1 MPDKGAIME
10 KMDRVVEDAR
20 IKLTGF
26 YDLDKVLI
34 DPMNSLYASLDKSH
48 NIKQIYILKN
58 EGKKEILTPDMKT
71 YEDRLDKATKN
82 INKIKDKLSGFNEK
96 VSYYKENILP
106 ALIEGFE
113 FVKDEHGHM
122 PEVLRKDV
130 FNDII
135 NSDFIGSNRFLQM
148 HEMRTMDLDYLRATT
163 EPFTKKYKA
172 RKIEKEYGE
181 EIAHVG
187 SLFDEEDTE
196 RYDIDTDEEPEE
208 KLETS
213 SDNHISTESLEIKER
228 LNEIIL
234 TGMATDDYEKI
245 ADSDIDFLLENKNL
259 VEYTEYY
266 AANILRKKYEKTKDK
281 KYIIKAKEIIESPT
295 YKSLPEDGSLKFM
308 VYDDFNRIKKDV
320 DKEHNSFDN
329 NQSKFFMLN
338 TEENDTTKE
347 TKTATTEYDE
357 KYLAKIIEETNE
369 PKTEEKDVDVI
380 DKKIEQKPLEEMPSY
395 RVYDSKLEFPETVI
409 DLDLNQMPAEKSEVL
424 DKNKILFY
432 MTKNID
438 GNPHHGA
445 VFA

>member
-20 IKLTGF
+20 IKLKGF

-148 HEMRTMDLDYLRATT
+148 H
-163 EPFTKKYKA
+163 
-172 RKIEKEYGE
+172 
-181 EIAHVG
+181 
-187 SLFDEEDTE
+187 
-196 RYDIDTDEEPEE
+196 
-208 KLETS
+208 
-213 SDNHISTESLEIKER
+213 
-228 LNEIIL
+228 
-234 TGMATDDYEKI
+234 
-245 ADSDIDFLLENKNL
+245 
-259 VEYTEYY
+259 
-266 AANILRKKYEKTKDK
+266 
-281 KYIIKAKEIIESPT
+281 
-295 YKSLPEDGSLKFM
+295 
-308 VYDDFNRIKKDV
+308 
-320 DKEHNSFDN
+320 
-329 NQSKFFMLN
+329 
-338 TEENDTTKE
+338 
-347 TKTATTEYDE
+347 
-357 KYLAKIIEETNE
+357 
-369 PKTEEKDVDVI
+369 
-380 DKKIEQKPLEEMPSY
+380 
-395 RVYDSKLEFPETVI
+395 
-409 DLDLNQMPAEKSEVL
+409 
-424 DKNKILFY
+424 
-432 MTKNID
+432 
-438 GNPHHGA
+438 
-445 VFA
+445 